1 MKAWILWVWAQASKV
16 ILKILQVRLQQYV
29 NHELPVNV
37 NSMHFL
43 LRLITISE
51 GVVLVQVP
59 RSLVCL
65 SYCVMWED
73 KDLTLCFILINM
85 NTFVQ
90 CVHSAII
97 DIHFLKQPNLHTK
110 FASVLFS
117 SSQWVL
123 LCTSMLINTKTNT
136 HSHCAGL
143 NYKMIWTTLL
153 NKVTEIRAQ
162 FF

>member
-1 MKAWILWVWAQASKV
+1 M
-16 ILKILQVRLQQYV
+16 LKILQARLQQYV